1 MLNTPSRIGLL
12 ATLLCTAGA
21 ALAQTPTPAPTPAT
35 PAAPVTKTEPKPE
48 PKPEQVIK
56 DLEKSAP
63 PAPTT
68 TPAPRPAASPAGNPA
83 PASPLTTAPTA
94 PAPAA
99 TLPGKLV
106 REGTFITSRRGRV
119 IRAGSGE
126 WMFHFDQA
134 SAAPAEP
141 PMILMPSMNLM
152 AIEKLAERGG
162 ESLTFR
168 VSGQVF
174 VYHGKNYLLP
184 SMYQVNRRP
193 ADGAKE

>member
-1 MLNTPSRIGLL
+1 MLNTPARLGLI

-21 ALAQTPTPAPTPAT
+21 ALAQAPAPASPT
-35 PAAPVTKTEPKPE
+35 PAAPATKTE

-63 PAPTT
+63 PAPAT
-68 TPAPRPAASPAGNPA
+68 PRPAATPAGSPA
-83 PASPLTTAPTA
+83 PASPLTTTPTS